1 MLNTDIR
8 RTGRT
13 GSLDRLD
20 MFLLHS
26 SERKKLTGAR
36 LSSEAEGSSQI
47 GRGQHLAHSSGKAL
61 RIFRREQH
69 AGLAKHL
76 RNRASIRRDD
86 GGSTGHG
93 LQNATTK
100 GLDLARMH
108 ETARSAVRATEHFR
122 SHHSHKAALDSQR
135 CRLFLELAPER
146 PITTHDQKRW
156 VRDNPADC
164 IEEKWI
170 ALVSSE

>member
-69 AGLAKHL
+69 AGHPQVLLGMAAAPQPAD
-76 RNRASIRRDD
+76 RDVAESRQRRD
-86 GGSTGHG
+86 
-93 LQNATTK
+93 
-100 GLDLARMH
+100 
-108 ETARSAVRATEHFR
+108 
-122 SHHSHKAALDSQR
+122 
-135 CRLFLELAPER
+135 P
-146 PITTHDQKRW
+146 
-156 VRDNPADC
+156 
-164 IEEKWI
+164 
-170 ALVSSE
+170 SSE